1 MMMKKLLCKI
11 RRNGLL
17 KIWINSMSNFNP
29 QKLHVQFS
37 EGMQD
42 PAKLIPRC
50 YTLTHS
56 DRTGELFLTVARAY
70 DLGQI
75 SGWYTKIMRDEVV
88 GEWQTGDPPSLH
100 LHCHVSGGFV
110 LGSAKWRDA
119 IFRQHIPLVLDAVC
133 YGDRVFLQANPNLH
147 PSQILIHFH
156 AKQSTL
162 DRVED
167 WGIVVDYLP

>member
-1 MMMKKLLCKI
+1 
-11 RRNGLL
+11 
-17 KIWINSMSNFNP
+17 
-29 QKLHVQFS
+29 
-37 EGMQD
+37 
-42 PAKLIPRC
+42 
-50 YTLTHS
+50 
-56 DRTGELFLTVARAY
+56 
-70 DLGQI
+70 
-75 SGWYTKIMRDEVV
+75 
-88 GEWQTGDPPSLH
+88 LH

-133 YGDRVFLQANPNLH
+133 YGDRVFLKANPNLH